1 MKMALEVAKS
11 ADGDVPVGA
20 VVVKNGEI
28 ISKACNKK
36 EKDNDVTSHAEILAI
51 REAEKILQNWRL
63 DDCEMYVTL
72 EPCPMCGW
80 AILQSRI
87 KTLYFGSYDNN
98 YGSFSTS
105 IKLQSLSDSNIN
117 IYGGICEKSCDEL
130 LNNFF
135 NKIRTEKNNIT
146 IENPR

>member
-117 IYGGICEKSCDEL
+117 IYGGICEKS
-130 LNNFF
+130 
-135 NKIRTEKNNIT
+135 
-146 IENPR
+146 

>member
-117 IYGGICEKSCDEL
+117 IYGGICEKNCDEL

>member
-11 ADGDVPVGA
+11 TDGDVPVGA

-135 NKIRTEKNNIT
+135 NKIRTEKK
-146 IENPR
+146 

>member
-135 NKIRTEKNNIT
+135 NKIRTEKI
-146 IENPR
+146 I